1 MWAQHWLDASNSAG
15 ERGVTNAPRREQ
27 ISAGTCIFLTSN
39 KSSQRKVGI
48 NSSAF
53 QAASCLPC
61 VLQKYLSCM
70 TLSWHLPWCK
80 GKGHPC
86 FLWPELGSSH
96 HGKILIT
103 YRSPCTKLA
112 LGFHCYQLEGR
123 EEELKCNAMRG
134 IFRLMIDAPAV
145 KGRWQ
150 SAEQHL
156 GVNSKWRREIRF
168 LLRCRCTRLAIP
180 RFPFSFLSRQHISF
194 PLCVFF

>member
-1 MWAQHWLDASNSAG
+1 MC
-15 ERGVTNAPRREQ
+15 T
-27 ISAGTCIFLTSN
+27 FLTSN
-39 KSSQRKVGI
+39 KSNQRKVGI

-53 QAASCLPC
+53 QAASCFPC

-80 GKGHPC
+80 GKGRPC
-86 FLWPELGSSH
+86 SLWPELGSSRR
-96 HGKILIT
+96 GKILIT
-103 YRSPCTKLA
+103 YGSLCTTLA
-112 LGFHCYQLEGR
+112 LCFYCYQLEGR
-123 EEELKCNAMRG
+123 EELKCNAMRG

-156 GVNSKWRREIRF
+156 GVNRMRRREIRF
-168 LLRCRCTRLAIP
+168 LLRWRCTWLAIP
-180 RFPFSFLSRQHISF
+180 HFPFSFLSRQHISL